1 MKIKKSLIYL
11 LGVLLVFSIYGCKE
25 KIEEEEIIPE
35 PEPVELSISPE
46 TALRWSDLTLQVIK
60 NSPNNSP
67 TYASRSL
74 GYFGLTMYESTVK
87 GSIIFKSITSDLT
100 GLGATPA
107 PEEGQEMNWEIAL
120 NAGQKEII
128 NSIFPHAPIEIKE
141 KIDSLYKLI
150 KEEKLAQLVSQSTI
164 DASDVYGKL
173 VARQI
178 FEWSKLDNGHEGFLK
193 TFDFDY
199 NYPTGRTY
207 WSPPVAGQSSI
218 AAPMH
223 PYWGNNR
230 TFAKANT
237 DMEIPVFMESDNDP
251 SSQYYKDMML
261 VYEINK
267 NLTQEEKEIAL
278 WWGDDPAVSASPPGH
293 SYYLT
298 ASLIKEKQ
306 NNLFEATSAFAK
318 VGMSAADA
326 FINVWKCKYFYHAE
340 RPKNFISRN
349 IDGRFVQFWPEPPF
363 PAFTSGHSSQIAAT
377 ATAMIDVFGNETKI
391 IDDFHTGRPWDSI
404 RKVEF
409 KTRTFDTIWELAE
422 ECGYSRILGG
432 IHTPQDNT
440 VGLDEGIKIGNNI
453 IAFNW
458 KY

>member
-1 MKIKKSLIYL
+1 MKMKKSLTYL
-11 LGVLLVFSIYGCKE
+11 LGSLFVFGIYACKE
-25 KIEEEEIIPE
+25 KVEEEEIIPE
-35 PEPVELSISPE
+35 PVPVELSISPE
-46 TALRWSDLTLQVIK
+46 TALRWSEMTLDVIK
-60 NSPNNSP
+60 DSPDNSP

-74 GYFGLTMYESTVK
+74 GYIGLTMYESTVK
-87 GSIIFKSITSDLT
+87 GSIIFKSIATDLN
-100 GLGATPA
+100 GMAATLNPD
-107 PEEGQEMNWEIAL
+107 EGQEMDWEIAL

-128 NSIFPHAPIEIKE
+128 NSLFPHATEEMRGKM
-141 KIDSLYKLI
+141 DSLYSLI
-150 KEEKLAQLVSQSTI
+150 IEEKLASTVSQSTI
-164 DASDVYGKL
+164 DASDIYGKL
-173 VARQI
+173 IARQI
-178 FEWSKLDNGHEGFLK
+178 FEWSKLDNGHEGFLR
-193 TFDFDY
+193 TFDFNYDY
-199 NYPTGRTY
+199 PRGRTY

-230 TFAKANT
+230 TFSKANSE
-237 DMEIPVFMESDNDP
+237 MEIPEFMESDNDP
-251 SSQYYKDMML
+251 DSQYYKDMML
-261 VYEINK
+261 VYEK
-267 NLTQEEKEIAL
+267 NSSLTQEEKEIAL

-298 ASLIKEKQ
+298 AGLIAEKQ

-349 IDGRFVQFWPEPPF
+349 IDGRFLQFWPEPPF

-377 ATAMIDVFGNETKI
+377 VIAMIDVFGADTPVT
-391 IDDFHTGRPWDSI
+391 DDFHTGRPWDSF
-404 RKVEF
+404 RRVEF
-409 KTRTFDTIWELAE
+409 KTRNFDTLWELAE

-432 IHTPQDNT
+432 IHTPQDNV
-440 VGLDEGIKIGNNI
+440 VGLAEGKLIGENI
-453 IAFNW
+453 LAFDW

>member
-1 MKIKKSLIYL
+1 MKKSLIYFL
-11 LGVLLVFSIYGCKE
+11 SVLLSVFVLSCKE
-25 KIEEEEIIPE
+25 ESQEEIIPEPE

-46 TALRWSDLTLQVIK
+46 TALRWSDLALQVIK
-60 NSPNNSP
+60 GSPDNSP
-67 TYASRSL
+67 TYASRCL

-87 GSIIFKSITSDLT
+87 GSIIFKSITPDLN
-100 GLGATPA
+100 GLGSTPD
-107 PEEGQEMNWEIAL
+107 PEDGQEMNWEIAL

-128 NSIFPHAPIEIKE
+128 HALYPHAPVAMNV
-141 KIDSLYKLI
+141 KIDSLYDLI
-150 KEEKLAQLVSQSTI
+150 IDEKLKDSVSQNII
-164 DASDVYGKL
+164 DASDLYGKL

-178 FEWSKLDNGHEGFLK
+178 FEWSKLDNGHEGFLR

-199 NYPTGRTY
+199 DYPTGRTY
-207 WSPPVAGQSSI
+207 WSPPVNGQSSI

-223 PYWGNNR
+223 PYWGQNR
-230 TFAKANT
+230 TFSKANAE
-237 DMEIPVFMESDNDP
+237 MEVPTFMESDNDP
-251 SSQYYKDMML
+251 ESQYYQDMML
-261 VYEINK
+261 VYEK
-267 NLTQEEKEIAL
+267 NISLTQEEKEIAL
-278 WWGDDPAVSASPPGH
+278 WWGDDPAVSSSPPGH

-298 ASLIKEKQ
+298 AGLVKGKQ

-318 VGMSAADA
+318 VGMSTADA

-363 PAFTSGHSSQIAAT
+363 PAFTSGHSSQIAAA
-377 ATAMIDVFGNETKI
+377 ATAMIDVFGNENQIT
-391 IDDFHTGRPWDSI
+391 DEFHTGRPWDSI
-404 RKVEF
+404 RRVEF

-432 IHTPQDNT
+432 IHTPQDNV
-440 VGLDEGIKIGNNI
+440 VGLEEGKKIAENI
-453 IAFNW
+453 ISFNW